1 LLKLLIKTIDIS
13 DGEISRRNGIRIGYL
28 SQDSSFQSDKK
39 VFDILYDFDTNDEYE
54 REISL
59 NIIVNKLGVSDMLQQ
74 TIGTLSGGEL
84 KRVAL
89 SKVLSQDFDILI
101 LDEPTNHLDLEM
113 IERLERYLK
122 KQSITLLMVT
132 HDRYF
137 LERVCTDIFEL
148 DR

>member
-1 LLKLLIKTIDIS
+1 LIKTIDIS

-89 SKVLSQDFDILI
+89 AKVLSQDFDILI